1 MDNVD
6 SEKISGIK
14 KAAVVIVALG
24 EELAT
29 KVYKYLS
36 KEEIALISEE
46 IARIRSIDS
55 SIASPIL
62 KEFHN
67 LMRANLYVKEGGI
80 EYAKELIMKTLPEHE
95 AKTVIERL
103 EKTLKYG
110 DSFSFLSRVGTSDL
124 IKFLKN
130 EHPQTIAVVLAN
142 MKPKQAADILSQMD
156 ENLQD
161 KVMLRMANTEN
172 VSLEVLK
179 KVSDILK
186 ERLKNVPVSAGI
198 EIGGVKNA
206 AEIFNNIGKESSKRI
221 LENIARTDE
230 NLAAQIRD
238 LMFVF
243 DDIAKLDDK
252 AIQEILKRVDK
263 KNLTIAL
270 KATTD
275 EIREKI
281 FSNMTSRAADVLK
294 EEMEYLGAVKVK
306 DVMAA
311 QHSIVEEIRAM
322 DEEGVISLSS
332 GEEDEYIS

>member
-263 KNLTIAL
+263 KNLT
-270 KATTD
+270 
-275 EIREKI
+275 
-281 FSNMTSRAADVLK
+281 NMTSRAADVLK

>member
-6 SEKISGIK
+6 SEKISGIR

-36 KEEIALISEE
+36 KEEITLISEE

-95 AKTVIERL
+95 AKAVIERL

-142 MKPKQAADILSQMD
+142 MKPKQAADILSQLD

-172 VSLEVLK
+172 VSLEILK

-206 AEIFNNIGKESSKRI
+206 AEIFNNIGKDSSKRI

-252 AIQEILKRVDK
+252 AIQEILKRIDK